1 MIPPIVVD
9 EVTRELAALVSI
21 VSLAMVGI
29 IVGIFPHCWNR
40 FKHYRLTLSPSVWK
54 VTWRL
59 VPLLCLPILL
69 ILAFAF
75 FNIETLNRMPD
86 IFILFLG
93 GIFLLLVLLV
103 LIDIGV
109 TIKRKIKKQIVGKAE
124 PHTFTYLYFTALSYM
139 AFSVFSNIIALIG
152 VSPAML
158 LIDIGPFRP
167 EDFEWGKW
175 FLYIGIFAFCGGIT
189 FFGITL
195 AVDKA
200 RQLNNKVPKENQ
212 N

>member
-1 MIPPIVVD
+1 MVVIVD
-9 EVTRELAALVSI
+9 EVSRELAALVSV
-21 VSLAMVGI
+21 VSLAMIGI
-29 IVGIFPHCWNR
+29 VVGIFPRCWNR
-40 FKHYRLTLSPSVWK
+40 FEHYRLTLSPSVLK
-54 VTWRL
+54 ATWRL

-93 GIFLLLVLLV
+93 GMFLLLVLLV

-109 TIKRKIKKQIVGKAE
+109 RIKRKIKKQTVSKAE

-139 AFSVFSNIIALIG
+139 AFSVFSNIIALTG

-158 LIDIGPFRP
+158 LIDIGPYGP
-167 EDFEWGKW
+167 ENFEWGKW
-175 FLYIGIFAFCGGIT
+175 FLYIGIFAFCVGIP

-200 RQLNNKVPKENQ
+200 RQLSNKAPKENQ

>member
-1 MIPPIVVD
+1 MPVIIVD
-9 EVTRELAALVSI
+9 EVTRELAALVSV
-21 VSLAMVGI
+21 VSLVMVGI

-54 VTWRL
+54 ATCWL

-75 FNIETLNRMPD
+75 FNVETLNHMPD

-93 GIFLLLVLLV
+93 GIFLLLA
-103 LIDIGV
+103 LIYIGV
-109 TIKRKIKKQIVGKAE
+109 TIKRKIKKQIVSKAE
-124 PHTFTYLYFTALSYM
+124 PHTLLYFTALSYM
-139 AFSVFSNIIALIG
+139 AVSVFSNIIALIG
-152 VSPAML
+152 VSPKML
-158 LIDIGPFRP
+158 LISMGSLEP
-167 EDFEWGKW
+167 EDFEWAKW
-175 FLYIGIFAFCGGIT
+175 ILLIGIFAFSVGIT
-189 FFGITL
+189 VFGITL

-200 RQLNNKVPKENQ
+200 KQDNQ